1 MALRGIMSQAA
12 QPRSPGQAQRDP
24 GYRGL
29 LALVIILGVLILL
42 GVIGLILGFALRLSR
57 AQDAARP
64 FSAAIPAPG
73 QHLETV
79 QLDGNRIL
87 LRLSGPDGDEV
98 VIMDITGRMLGRI
111 AVNTQP

>member
-1 MALRGIMSQAA
+1 MSQAA

-111 AVNTQP
+111 AVNPKP

>member
-12 QPRSPGQAQRDP
+12 QPRSPGQARRDP

-29 LALVIILGVLILL
+29 LALVIILGVLIIV
-42 GVIGLILGFALRLSR
+42 GVIGLITGFALRLSR

-73 QHLETV
+73 ERLESV
-79 QLDGNRIL
+79 QLDCDRIH
-87 LRLSGPDGDEV
+87 LRLSRPDGDEGGS
-98 VIMDITGRMLGRI
+98 MDISRRILGRI
-111 AVNTQP
+111 AV